1 AMAAGLSLRE
11 EHFDEFKAAFEA
23 VAQSLLSPADLTKII
38 ETDGLLAPS
47 EFTISIARN
56 LEQQVWGQG
65 FPQPFFE
72 GEFTVKSQRIVGEK
86 HLKLKLTTSNDA
98 YDAIHFFCVDP
109 MPACIRAVFNL
120 AINEYN
126 GSVSLQL
133 IVRHWQNA
141 DV

>member
-1 AMAAGLSLRE
+1 MAAGLSLRE

-38 ETDGLLAPS
+38 ETDGQLAPS
-47 EFTISIARN
+47 EFTLSIARS

-72 GEFTVKSQRIVGEK
+72 GEFTVISQRIVGEK
-86 HLKLKLTTSNDA
+86 HLKLKLKLSPSSAA
-98 YDAIHFFCVDP
+98 YDAIHFFCVDH
-109 MPACIRAVFNL
+109 MPANIHAVFNL

-126 GSVSLQL
+126 GNVNLQL
-133 IVRHWQNA
+133 ILRHWKQ
-141 DV
+141 